1 MADRVENRE
10 LEIRPVVGGGR
21 DVEAL
26 VRWADERLAPPSA
39 RRGETRTVGVGESPV
54 DFAACAGARF
64 EWRCALR
71 SVVRQLA
78 ERIEEI
84 EQLDGAGKMLKSLV
98 DRYVPPRTELKD
110 LLSGTWLGH
119 PLHPVLTD
127 VVVGAW
133 TGSLLLDLTPGRRT
147 RKASDRLVDV
157 GILAAVPTALAGLSD
172 WADVWGRPR
181 RVGLVHAS
189 ANVLALYLYVSS
201 SVARK
206 RGRRQR
212 GWWLSASGFGVIT
225 VSAYLGGHLSFG
237 KGVGVDQTAFE
248 EGPTDWQPAI
258 RLDDLR
264 DGQPTPAT
272 VGGVEVLLV
281 KQGATIHAI
290 SDRCSHRGCSLHEG
304 EFPGETTVVCPC
316 HGSTF
321 SLQDGALLHGPAT
334 APQPAYLTRVRDGKV
349 EVRLAHA

>member
-1 MADRVENRE
+1 V
-10 LEIRPVVGGGR
+10 
-21 DVEAL
+21 
-26 VRWADERLAPPSA
+26 
-39 RRGETRTVGVGESPV
+39 
-54 DFAACAGARF
+54 
-64 EWRCALR
+64 R

-78 ERIEEI
+78 ERIEEL
-84 EQLDGAGKMLKSLV
+84 EQLDGVGETLKSLV
-98 DRYVPPRTELKD
+98 DRYVHPRTEVKD

-119 PLHPVLTD
+119 PLHPLLTD
-127 VVVGAW
+127 VVLGAW
-133 TGSLLLDLTPGRRT
+133 TSSFLLDLIPGRRT
-147 RKASDRLVDV
+147 RKASDRLVDI

-189 ANVLALYLYVSS
+189 ANAVALYLYVSS
-201 SVARK
+201 SAARK
-206 RGRRQR
+206 RGRRLR
-212 GWWLSASGFGVIT
+212 GWWLSATGYGVIT
-225 VSAYLGGHLSFG
+225 TSAYLGGHLSFG
-237 KGVGVDQTAFE
+237 KGVGVDHNAFP

-258 RLDDLR
+258 ADTDLPE
-264 DGQPTPAT
+264 GSPTPAT

-281 KQGATIHAI
+281 RRGATIHAI

-304 EFPGETTVVCPC
+304 DFSDETSVVCPC

-321 SLQDGALLHGPAT
+321 SLEDGALLHGPAT

>member
-1 MADRVENRE
+1 V
-10 LEIRPVVGGGR
+10 RPV
-21 DVEAL
+21 
-26 VRWADERLAPPSA
+26 A
-39 RRGETRTVGVGESPV
+39 R
-54 DFAACAGARF
+54 
-64 EWRCALR
+64 EW
-71 SVVRQLA
+71 A

-84 EQLDGAGKMLKSLV
+84 EQLDGAGKLLKSLV

-127 VVVGAW
+127 VVLGAW
-133 TGSLLLDLTPGRRT
+133 TSSFLLDLIPGRRT
-147 RKASDRLVDV
+147 RNASDRLVDI
-157 GILAAVPTALAGLSD
+157 GILAAAPTALAGLSD
-172 WADVWGRPR
+172 WADTWGRPR

-189 ANVLALYLYVSS
+189 ANTVALYLYVSS
-201 SVARK
+201 SLARK
-206 RGRRQR
+206 RGQRLR
-212 GWWLSASGFGVIT
+212 GWWLSATGFGVIT
-225 VSAYLGGHLSFG
+225 TSAYLGGHLSFG
-237 KGVGVDQTAFE
+237 KGIGVDHTAFD

-258 RLDDLR
+258 PLEDLR

-281 KQGATIHAI
+281 RRGATIHAI

-304 EFPGETTVVCPC
+304 EFPGQTTVVCPC

-334 APQPAYLTRVRDGKV
+334 APQPAYLTRVRDGQV